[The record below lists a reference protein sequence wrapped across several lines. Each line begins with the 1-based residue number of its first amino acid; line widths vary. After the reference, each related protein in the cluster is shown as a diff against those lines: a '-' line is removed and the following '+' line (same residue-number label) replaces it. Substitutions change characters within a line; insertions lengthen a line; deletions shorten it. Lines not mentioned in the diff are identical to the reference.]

1 MLADVLVRE
10 ARLQDAAALARVQV
24 ESWHAAYREL
34 IPAPR
39 LAAFTV
45 PRRTAAWQRVLSQR
59 APGHGSTTVFDGE
72 RGITGFASSGR
83 SRDRPGWG
91 ELWAL
96 YVLPSEWGR
105 GVGSALFAESIAYLA
120 SLDLRRV
127 TLWML
132 EGNERA
138 LQFYG
143 GNGFALDGA
152 RKVEDGLAQVRL
164 SRER

>member
-1 MLADVLVRE
+1 MVVVVQVRE
-10 ARLQDAAALARVQV
+10 ARFEDAAALARVQV

-39 LAAFTV
+39 LAGFTI
-45 PRRTAAWQRVLSQR
+45 PRRTAAWQRNLTSAGR
-59 APGHGSTTVFDGE
+59 ASTTVFDGP
-72 RGITGFASSGR
+72 RGISGFASAGP

-91 ELWAL
+91 EIWAL

-105 GVGSALFAESIAYLA
+105 GVGSALFGEAIAYLA
-120 SLDLRRV
+120 SLELPRV
-127 TLWML
+127 MLWML
-132 EGNERA
+132 EGNQRA
-138 LQFYG
+138 EQFYR

-152 RKVEDGLAQVRL
+152 RKIEDGLPQVRL

>member
-10 ARLQDAAALARVQV
+10 ARLEDAAALARVQV

-34 IPAPR
+34 ISAQR
-39 LAAFTV
+39 LAAFNV
-45 PRRTAAWQRVLSQR
+45 PRRTAAWRQVLSNLS
-59 APGHGSTTVFDGE
+59 AGESTTVFDGE
-72 RGITGFASSGR
+72 RGITGFATSGR
-83 SRDRPGWG
+83 CRDRSGWG
-91 ELWAL
+91 EIYAL

-120 SLDLRRV
+120 SLGLLRV

-132 EGNERA
+132 EGNQRA

-152 RKVEDGLAQVRL
+152 RKMEGGFAQVRL
-164 SRER
+164 CRER